1 MPTQQEIADHLGM
14 NQSEVSRHMAKLDL
28 DWKAASLGEIRVTY
42 IRQLRAQAAGH
53 RSDDGMDL
61 VRERVLTERVDRELK
76 MLQVAEKKGAL
87 VNVAQL
93 EPELV
98 TMVMAF
104 RTELLSRDDKLAAE
118 LSALYGV
125 TVDAALLNEHT
136 YAALSQLARYDIGG
150 KGGGASF
157 GGDAGASGA
166 DDDDGLGA
174 GAPPAVGEEFGAAG

>member
-1 MPTQQEIADHLGM
+1 MPTQQEIAAHLDM
-14 NQSEVSRHMAKLDL
+14 NQSEVSRHMGRLEI
-28 DWKAASLGEIRVTY
+28 DWKAASLDQIRTAY
-42 IRQLRAQAAGH
+42 IRQLRAQASGH
-53 RSDDGMDL
+53 RSEDGFDL
-61 VRERVLTERVDRELK
+61 VKERVLTERVDRELK
-76 MLQVAEKKGAL
+76 MLQVAEKKGVL

-136 YAALSQLARYDIGG
+136 YAALSQLARYDVGSA
-150 KGGGASF
+150 GGGASS
-157 GGDAGASGA
+157 GGDAGTSGA
-166 DDDDGLGA
+166 DDDNGLGA